1 MKALPTFLIIGAVKA
16 GTTSLHHYLNQHP
29 EIQMSAVK
37 ETNFF
42 SGAANGVPYP
52 VGRVDSIGE
61 YERLFDPAFDV
72 RGEASPGYSNHP
84 RREGVPERIEAL
96 LPEVKLVYIV
106 RDPIARAVSHY
117 QMQVGLSEEQRP
129 AAEALTDLSEPRTS
143 YVPPGLYATQLELYL
158 RRFPQERILLVDQ
171 ADLLKVRGATLRRVF
186 DFLGVTAEVD
196 PARFDEELMSAG
208 QWRAYSPAYRRLRG
222 AVAPALRR
230 LPQAFRDSLRSSVE
244 QAIWPP
250 LEKPEID
257 ESLRGRLEE
266 IYGGEVKRLRALTGK
281 TFPSC
286 SI

>member
-1 MKALPTFLIIGAVKA
+1 VKTLPTFLIIGAVKA
-16 GTTSLHHYLNQHP
+16 GTTSLHHYLGQHP

-52 VGRVDSIGE
+52 VGRVESLDE

-84 RREGVPERIEAL
+84 RREGVPERIEEL
-96 LPEVKLVYIV
+96 LPGVKLVYIV

-117 QMQVGLSEEQRP
+117 QMQVGLGEEQRA

-143 YVPPGLYATQLELYL
+143 YIPPGLYASQLELYL
-158 RRFPQERILLVDQ
+158 GRFPQERILVVDQ
-171 ADLLKVRGATLRRVF
+171 ADLLRDRGPTLEKVFA
-186 DFLGVTAEVD
+186 FLGVEQAVSFS
-196 PARFDEELMSAG
+196 RFDEELMSAS

-222 AVAPALRR
+222 AVAPALRW
-230 LPQAFRDSLRSSVE
+230 LPQALRDSLRGSVE

-257 ESLRGRLEE
+257 ERLRERLEE
-266 IYGGEVKRLRALTGK
+266 IYGGEVERFRALTGK
-281 TFPSC
+281 TFPSW